1 VRVSFTVRGYSL
13 GKGRAKSRIVA
24 PRGKKPFVSHYT
36 PAKTRNFETSI
47 TFQAQAA
54 MENIGAPFEGCV
66 RVLIVSVHVVP
77 ASWSSAKRAKA
88 LAGILRP
95 NVKPDFDNI
104 GKLVCDA
111 MNGIVYLDDK
121 QVVDGRVVKWYGP
134 IPMMEVTVTP
144 LDEDALRR
152 EARGDEQELPL

>member
-1 VRVSFTVRGYSL
+1 VRVSFAVRGYSL

-24 PRGKKPFVSHYT
+24 PRGMKPFVSHYT

-47 TFQAQAA
+47 TFQAQHA
-54 MENIGAPFEGCV
+54 MGSVAPFEGPV

-77 ASWSSAKRAKA
+77 ASWSSTKRAKA
-88 LAGILRP
+88 LAGAIRP

-104 GKLVCDA
+104 GKLICDA

-121 QVVDGRVVKWYGP
+121 QIVDGRVVKWYGP